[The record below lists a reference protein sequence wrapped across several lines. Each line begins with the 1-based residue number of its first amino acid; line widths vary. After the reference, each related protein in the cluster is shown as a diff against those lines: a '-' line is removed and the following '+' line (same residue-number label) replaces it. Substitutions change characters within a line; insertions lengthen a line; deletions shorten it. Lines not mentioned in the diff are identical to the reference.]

1 MSSTPTLPHISL
13 PDVTLPHVNVHD
25 VTERVSERAG
35 DVGELVSDVWSTGMD
50 RAQDLAAAAFDVLE
64 DIPDKAVALAG
75 AVIPALRPS
84 TKRSKRPFLVVG
96 AAIAAFVVVAWFRKR
111 RRVGSAEPY
120 AVPTPGSSGEKVSAA
135 S

>member
-1 MSSTPTLPHISL
+1 MTSTPTRPPISL
-13 PDVTLPHVNVHD
+13 PDVALPHVNVHD
-25 VTERVSERAG
+25 VSERVSERAG
-35 DVGELVSDVWSTGMD
+35 DVGELVSDVWSTGID

-84 TKRSKRPFLVVG
+84 TKRSKRPFLFIA
-96 AAIAAFVVVAWFRKR
+96 AAIGAFVVVAWFLKKR
-111 RRVGSAEPY
+111 RVRSAEPY
-120 AVPTPGSSGEKVSAA
+120 AVPTAGSPNAQVSAA

>member
-1 MSSTPTLPHISL
+1 MSSTPTLPHIPL
-13 PDVTLPHVNVHD
+13 PDVTLPRVNVHD
-25 VTERVSERAG
+25 VTERVTERAG

-84 TKRSKRPFLVVG
+84 PKRSKRPLVLVA
-96 AAIAAFVVVAWFRKR
+96 AAIATFVVVAWFLKKR
-111 RRVGSAEPY
+111 RAGSAEPY
-120 AVPTPGSSGEKVSAA
+120 AVPTGGSADAQVSAA